1 MTYCWGLGKMARGP
15 KKHMKRISAPK
26 HWMLD
31 KLTGVFAPRPS
42 SGPHKL
48 RECIPLILLIRNRL
62 KYALTYQ
69 EAKVIV
75 KSRHIKV
82 DGKVRTDL
90 TYPCGFQ
97 DVISIDKT
105 DEHFRLLHDTKG
117 RFVMHRITQTEA
129 AYKLCRVKTVSTAA
143 KGAPVII
150 THDGRTIRY
159 PDPLVKVHDTVQ
171 VDLATNKVLSAPA
184 KFEVCTRTH
193 PLLLPAP
200 LGHHLWAQGMQFG
213 RRTALYMLRGAM
225 HCLDMLCPSLLPL
238 AITWVECWRVLHWSG
253 VFPSLNGVL
262 SSCPQVSM
270 R

>member
-1 MTYCWGLGKMARGP
+1 MARGP

-48 RECIPLILLIRNRL
+48 RECIPLLLLIRNRL

-69 EAKVIV
+69 EAKVIL
-75 KSRHIKV
+75 KSRNIKV

-117 RFVMHRITQTEA
+117 RFVMHRITSVEA
-129 AYKLCRVKTVSTAA
+129 GYKLCRVRTISTAS
-143 KGAPVII
+143 KGAPII
-150 THDGRTIRY
+150 TTHDGRTIRY
-159 PDPLVKVHDTVQ
+159 PDPLIKANDTVQ
-171 VDLATNKVLSAPA
+171 VDLATNKIISHA
-184 KFEVCTRTH
+184 KFEVGNIC
-193 PLLLPAP
+193 
-200 LGHHLWAQGMQFG
+200 
-213 RRTALYMLRGAM
+213 
-225 HCLDMLCPSLLPL
+225 
-238 AITWVECWRVLHWSG
+238 AITAGHNIGRVGTIQSTEKHPGSHNIVHVKDKTGASWATRQG
-253 VFPSLNGVL
+253 NVFVLGTGKVPAISLMRNKGIKHSIIEEANRRL
-262 SSCPQVSM
+262 QKSSKTGKE
-270 R
+270 